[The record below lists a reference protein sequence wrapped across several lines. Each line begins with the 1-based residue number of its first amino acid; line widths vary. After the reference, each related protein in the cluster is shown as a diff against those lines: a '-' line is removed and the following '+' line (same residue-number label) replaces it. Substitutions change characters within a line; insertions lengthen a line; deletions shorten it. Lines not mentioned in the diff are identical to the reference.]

1 MYELLSGKCLVQERG
16 LWGTNRTPKRVRYR
30 RRVSGVQTA
39 LRNVFGTGEGPLG
52 YKPHSETCSVQ
63 EKILWGYKPHSETCS
78 VQEKILW
85 GTNRTP
91 KRVRYRRGAS
101 GVRTT
106 LRNMFGTG
114 EGPLGY
120 ELLSGTCLVQERGLW
135 GTSYS
140 PERVWYRRGA
150 SDVRNAP
157 QNTLGIGKWA
167 IVYRINEKR
176 IPVQGLYFIRLTI
189 TILTE
194 IFDNYEEL
202 Q

>member
-1 MYELLSGKCLVQERG
+1 MKTTSISI
-16 LWGTNRTPKRVRYR
+16 WYR
-30 RRVSGVQTA
+30 RRASGVRTT
-39 LRNVFGTGEGPLG
+39 LRNVCGTGEGPLG
-52 YKPHSETCSVQ
+52 YELHSGACLVQ
-63 EKILWGYKPHSETCS
+63 EKG
-78 VQEKILW
+78 LW
-85 GTNRTP
+85 GTNCSP
-91 KRVRYRRGAS
+91 ERVWYRGGAS

-106 LRNMFGTG
+106 LRNVSGTG
-114 EGPLGY
+114 EGSLGY
-120 ELLSGTCLVQERGLW
+120 EPHSK
-135 GTSYS
+135 
-140 PERVWYRRGA
+140 RVRYRRGA

-176 IPVQGLYFIRLTI
+176 IPVQGLNFIRLTI

>member
-1 MYELLSGKCLVQERG
+1 MKTTSISIWYRRKASGVQTTLRNMCGTGEGPLGYELHSGACLVQERG
-16 LWGTNRTPKRVRYR
+16 LWCTNYSPERVRYR
-30 RRVSGVQTA
+30 RRSSGVQTA

-52 YKPHSETCSVQ
+52 YKPHSGACVVQ
-63 EKILWGYKPHSETCS
+63 EMG
-78 VQEKILW
+78 LW

-91 KRVRYRRGAS
+91 KRVR
-101 GVRTT
+101 
-106 LRNMFGTG
+106 
-114 EGPLGY
+114 
-120 ELLSGTCLVQERGLW
+120 
-135 GTSYS
+135 
-140 PERVWYRRGA
+140 YRRGA

-167 IVYRINEKR
+167 IVCRINEKR
-176 IPVQGLYFIRLTI
+176 IPVQGLNFIRLTI

>member
-1 MYELLSGKCLVQERG
+1 MKTTSISIWYRRKASGVRTTLRNMCGTGEGPLGYEPLSGTCSVQERG
-16 LWGTNRTPKRVRYR
+16 LWGTNY
-30 RRVSGVQTA
+30 S
-39 LRNVFGTGEGPLG
+39 RNMCGTGEGPLG

-63 EKILWGYKPHSETCS
+63 ERG
-78 VQEKILW
+78 LW
-85 GTNRTP
+85 GTNYYP
-91 KRVRYRRGAS
+91 ERVRYRRGAS
-101 GVRTT
+101 GVRTA
-106 LRNMFGTG
+106 LRNVFGTG
-114 EGPLGY
+114 DGPLGY
-120 ELLSGTCLVQERGLW
+120 EPHSK
-135 GTSYS
+135 
-140 PERVWYRRGA
+140 RVRYRRGA

-176 IPVQGLYFIRLTI
+176 IPVQGLNFIRLTI

>member
-1 MYELLSGKCLVQERG
+1 MKTTSITI
-16 LWGTNRTPKRVRYR
+16 WYR
-30 RRVSGVQTA
+30 RKASGVRTA
-39 LRNVFGTGEGPLG
+39 LRNVFGTGDGPLG

-63 EKILWGYKPHSETCS
+63 EKG
-78 VQEKILW
+78 LW
-85 GTNRTP
+85 GTNYSP
-91 KRVRYRRGAS
+91 EHVWYRRRAS

-106 LRNMFGTG
+106 LRSMFGTG

-120 ELLSGTCLVQERGLW
+120 ELLSGTCVVQERGLW
-135 GTSYS
+135 GTDYS
-140 PERVWYRRGA
+140 PEHVWYRRGA

-167 IVYRINEKR
+167 IVCRINEKR
-176 IPVQGLYFIRLTI
+176 IPVQGLNFIRLTI

>member
-1 MYELLSGKCLVQERG
+1 MFGTGEGPLGYELHSGTCVVQEKG

-30 RRVSGVQTA
+30 RRVSGVRTA

-52 YKPHSETCSVQ
+52 YEPHSETCSVQ
-63 EKILWGYKPHSETCS
+63 EMG
-78 VQEKILW
+78 LW

-91 KRVRYRRGAS
+91 KRVR
-101 GVRTT
+101 
-106 LRNMFGTG
+106 
-114 EGPLGY
+114 
-120 ELLSGTCLVQERGLW
+120 
-135 GTSYS
+135 
-140 PERVWYRRGA
+140 YRRGA

-176 IPVQGLYFIRLTI
+176 IPVQGLNFIRLTI

>member
-1 MYELLSGKCLVQERG
+1 MC
-16 LWGTNRTPKRVRYR
+16 
-30 RRVSGVQTA
+30 
-39 LRNVFGTGEGPLG
+39 GTGEGPLG
-52 YKPHSETCSVQ
+52 YEPHS
-63 EKILWGYKPHSETCS
+63 
-78 VQEKILW
+78 
-85 GTNRTP
+85 

-101 GVRTT
+101 GIQTT
-106 LRNMFGTG
+106 LRNVFGT
-114 EGPLGY
+114 
-120 ELLSGTCLVQERGLW
+120 ERSLW
-135 GTSYS
+135 GTNYS
-140 PERVWYRRGA
+140 PEHVWYRRGA

-176 IPVQGLYFIRLTI
+176 IPVQGLNFIRLTI

>member
-1 MYELLSGKCLVQERG
+1 MKTTSITIWYRRRPLMYELLSGTCVVQERG
-16 LWGTNRTPKRVRYR
+16 LWGTNYSPERV
-30 RRVSGVQTA
+30 
-39 LRNVFGTGEGPLG
+39 
-52 YKPHSETCSVQ
+52 
-63 EKILWGYKPHSETCS
+63 W
-78 VQEKILW
+78 
-85 GTNRTP
+85 
-91 KRVRYRRGAS
+91 YRRGVS

-120 ELLSGTCLVQERGLW
+120 EPLSGTCLVQERGLW
-135 GTSYS
+135 GTNYS
-140 PERVWYRRGA
+140 PEHVWYRRGLLGYELLSGTCLVQERSLWGTNYSLEHVWYRRGA

-157 QNTLGIGKWA
+157 QNTLGTGKWA

-176 IPVQGLYFIRLTI
+176 IPVQGLNFIRLTI

-194 IFDNYEEL
+194 IFNNYEEL

>member
-1 MYELLSGKCLVQERG
+1 MKTTSI
-16 LWGTNRTPKRVRYR
+16 TIRYR
-30 RRVSGVQTA
+30 RKASGVQTT
-39 LRNVFGTGEGPLG
+39 LRNMCGTGEGPLG
-52 YKPHSETCSVQ
+52 YEPHS
-63 EKILWGYKPHSETCS
+63 
-78 VQEKILW
+78 
-85 GTNRTP
+85 

-101 GVRTT
+101 GIQTT
-106 LRNMFGTG
+106 LRNVFGT
-114 EGPLGY
+114 
-120 ELLSGTCLVQERGLW
+120 ERSLW
-135 GTSYS
+135 GTNYS
-140 PERVWYRRGA
+140 PEHVWYRRGA

-176 IPVQGLYFIRLTI
+176 IPVQGLNFIRLTI

>member
-1 MYELLSGKCLVQERG
+1 MKTTSITIWYRRGASGVRTTLWSMFGTGEEPLGYELLSGACLVQERG
-16 LWGTNRTPKRVRYR
+16 LWGTNYSPE
-30 RRVSGVQTA
+30 
-39 LRNVFGTGEGPLG
+39 NV
-52 YKPHSETCSVQ
+52 
-63 EKILWGYKPHSETCS
+63 W
-78 VQEKILW
+78 
-85 GTNRTP
+85 
-91 KRVRYRRGAS
+91 YRRGAS

-106 LRNMFGTG
+106 LRNMCGTG

-120 ELLSGTCLVQERGLW
+120 ELLSGTCVVQEKGLW
-135 GTSYS
+135 GTNRT
-140 PERVWYRRGA
+140 PKRVRYRRGA

-176 IPVQGLYFIRLTI
+176 IPVQGLNFIRLTI